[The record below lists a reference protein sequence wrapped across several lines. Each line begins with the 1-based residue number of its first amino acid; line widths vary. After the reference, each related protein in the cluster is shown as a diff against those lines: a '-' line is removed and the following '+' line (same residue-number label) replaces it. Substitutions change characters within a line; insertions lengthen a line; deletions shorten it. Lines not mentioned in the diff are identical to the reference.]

1 MLPYFMGYR
10 NEAQD
15 EGIQMTVFFALPIFL
30 FFQAATIQAPA
41 TYSYPI
47 GPITRSEYEF
57 YLKVARPRES
67 K

>member
-1 MLPYFMGYR
+1 
-10 NEAQD
+10 
-15 EGIQMTVFFALPIFL
+15 MTVFFALPIFL